1 MKKIKA
7 IAMALVFFC
16 SLAVGALP
24 VEAADYED
32 YDEIV
37 NTGIDLSGEAKL
49 SISNPV
55 KAVTT
60 TAASYCISGTSD
72 PEKNLSINGVAVEN
86 RGELG
91 SFAKIVKLQIGKNSF
106 IVNNGGLTETVIIT
120 REKAEENAKTNKIT
134 SAKPTADAYAFA
146 GEYPLKCTAPSGA
159 EVTATVQG
167 QTISLEQAA
176 ATAEEG
182 IPAVFKGT
190 VVLEEGKIQ
199 SIKYKM
205 TYNGQSSET
214 ESAGTLTVFGAASQP
229 TVEINQNSTTIYEKD
244 DTDSNFVAMLNKGA
258 RDKIVEIGDNL
269 VKLSFGGWVKSEFID
284 LVKDDPTIVN
294 NIKNTSYEV
303 KDSGEYL
310 HLYGDVASSFK
321 SYMNSEKAVLRFNQ
335 MKGLKSIDLE
345 ESRIFEKVELS
356 SNKSSS
362 TIELYLKE
370 GKTLLGYDV
379 RYNEDGSIT
388 VFFNEKPE
396 LSEGNKPLEGITV
409 IVDPGHGGADPGALG
424 ALYGNGGPMEADITM
439 AHAIA
444 TQKRLESLGA
454 NAIISVPQNLSNQ
467 EKFVLHQRVQL
478 TRDEEADFFISLH
491 CNSLAG
497 DTAVT
502 AKGSEVYYYEN
513 LTQPIAKEII
523 SKLTE
528 STERNLRGCY
538 YSNYF
543 VTRNTTCPGLLLEM
557 GFISNPNEYDKL
569 RSADSLFNT
578 ANAVAEGILAY
589 LE

>member
-7 IAMALVFFC
+7 VAMTLFLCCALTV
-16 SLAVGALP
+16 SALP
-24 VEAADYED
+24 TEAADYDD

-37 NTGIDLSGEAKL
+37 NTGIDLSSEAKL

-72 PEKNLSINGVAVEN
+72 PEKNLTINGAAVEN

-91 SFAKIVKLQIGKNSF
+91 SFAKIVKLQIGKNTF
-106 IVNNGGLTETVIIT
+106 VVNNGGLTETVTIT
-120 REKAEENAKTNKIT
+120 REKSEENVKTNKIT
-134 SAKPTADAYAFA
+134 SAKPTADNYAFA
-146 GEYPLKCTAPSGA
+146 GEYILRCTAPSGA

-167 QTISLEQAA
+167 KTITLEQVA

-190 VVLEEGKIQ
+190 VVLEEGEIQ

-205 TYNGQSSET
+205 TYNGESSET
-214 ESAGTLTVFGAASQP
+214 KSAGKLTVFGADCQP

-269 VKLSFGGWVKSEFID
+269 IKLSFGGWVKSEFID
-284 LVKDDPTIVN
+284 LVEENPSIIN
-294 NIKNTSYEV
+294 NIKSTSYEV

-310 HLYGDVASSFK
+310 HLYGDVASSLK
-321 SYMNSEKAVLRFNQ
+321 SYMNSEKVVLRFNQ
-335 MKGLKSIDLE
+335 MRGLKSINLE
-345 ESRIFEKVELS
+345 ESRIFERAELS
-356 SNKSSS
+356 SNKTSS
-362 TIELYLKE
+362 TIELYLKK
-370 GKTLLGYDV
+370 GKELLGYDV
-379 RYNEDGSIT
+379 RYNDDGSIT
-388 VFFNEKPE
+388 VFFNEKPK
-396 LSEGNKPLEGITV
+396 LSAGDKPLEGITV

-454 NAIISVPQNLSNQ
+454 TAIISVPQNLSNK

-497 DTAVT
+497 DIAVT

-513 LTQPIAKEII
+513 LTQSLAKGIL
-523 SKLTE
+523 SNLTE
-528 STERNLRGCY
+528 NTGRNLRGCY

-557 GFISNPNEYDKL
+557 GFISNPNEYDML
-569 RSADSLFNT
+569 RSSDSLFNT
-578 ANAVAEGILAY
+578 ANAVADGILAY